1 MNNVSEQLLKA
12 MDIIVDQ
19 KLTQLQYDKTIQA
32 KIYSVIDVDT
42 GEYKVKYNGN
52 IFSAFSNDT
61 SKTYKTNDAVY
72 VSVPEGDFSG
82 KKIITSLVTADSLSS
97 QQLTDLSNSITE
109 VSPTFDILYGG
120 QYEAG
125 KEYGVV
131 AGAPFE
137 DSNSYSYIYKGPDD
151 YDPNGNHGLFQQYSN
166 NGEYIRIKASF
177 LTQFYDIHNK
187 GNYGLEV
194 EFYTRED
201 NSVKYRL
208 DLQSFNG
215 NAYNFSVYSPQ
226 EIILKVQ
233 KNYLTGLKSIKL
245 FEEDFNYDINNKGE
259 ENEKVITE
267 NFNIFVK
274 DIILQYVDKKDLSDA
289 SYYLTITAPKGIA
302 FIDGKVAELD
312 LVGRLI
318 YKGEDIMDNKKC
330 ACQWYKRN
338 LNVMIGVD
346 GYNKSAGFGWEKMEN
361 KTSNS
366 LTLVARD
373 VIHQQ
378 KYKLVVIYNE
388 KTTLSAEVEIWNRG
402 TSYDY
407 SIEQVTESANIKLR
421 LRNNFNDESLVG
433 DWYLSYPDGSY
444 SSVQNGKKQSEIII
458 DSYLQYSSIVFY
470 CAVYNAEEE
479 IIGTLEYTITN
490 SENEDDVTIS
500 YIGDDNFR
508 YDANGDITFEDSE
521 KERNLQVN
529 LAWKEGFATSYS
541 ISWFMKRS
549 DGKEYE
555 LPSDKNTAYNPDNS
569 MLKNLW
575 VDTYKILHYNIKQKY
590 KTNFNNNIVIV
601 KINTINGNTYSFNK
615 EILCLKDGDQGTNGT
630 TYIAAVRPCN
640 VSGEKLS
647 GLQPLRYKDNNWSN
661 INLGC
666 YVYKDGELINNK
678 TSSYNITYKW
688 QGFNVAIRSSE
699 ASETS
704 SKQIVVSGVNPI
716 AAESS
721 SSELEFY
728 VKVQVTIKEKNSN
741 PINIYASYP
750 IDVIIGD
757 ADSDKINIDSIP
769 SYIKYNSS
777 GLVPSFYS
785 NNISFYYN
793 NVSYSQNIESLN
805 EKLIT
810 ITKSGK
816 EEDQRFY
823 LEPASN
829 FIFEN
834 VKNKNEESNKESNIG
849 VLRID
854 FEGNTLIHPIIMY
867 LDTFGN
873 EAINGWDGTALDT
886 GEGGYVFAPQVGA
899 GKKDSDNKFTG
910 VVMGKDSSQDKIGLY
925 GYQSGVNTFGL
936 MDDGKAFFGAKSGGG
951 QIVIDGTSAIISGG
965 DTKVEGEN
973 ITLAKNGMYLRLA
986 NRNIKG
992 ATKAIG
998 IGRLGDENKEEEEN
1012 FYVTYDGRLKANS
1025 ATVNGAIYAET
1036 GQIGCSSERS
1046 EDGWFIKTHRLY
1058 SGNGLTRVEFNSNE
1072 AEAEKTDE
1080 NGKLIKY
1087 LIEPMA
1093 IWAGNEDSNKA
1104 KNNYFAVSKKG
1115 DLYARSGNIGG
1126 WVLTTNALTSSNNKI
1141 GLNSVAQYCFWSGA
1155 DENGQANSPTFNNG
1169 ESFFY
1174 VKNDGTMSCKN
1185 ASISGKIEANKGV
1198 IGGWKIGENTISAGQ
1213 TALSVDDEG
1222 NGSITTNTFIIKGK
1236 EDGSINPINIG
1247 SIGTIVGSDGVTET
1261 LNLGLSTNGLKPTK
1275 SIILLSSENIRLS
1288 TPSSKVIYLEGK
1300 TYIKNN
1306 SLNVDGE
1313 VTIGGGASIKGN
1325 VSITGS
1331 NSDSTLS
1338 CTISAKNQTGIYARF
1353 A

>member
-1 MNNVSEQLLKA
+1 MNNISEQLLKA

-32 KIYSVIDVDT
+32 KVYSVVDVDT

-61 SKTYKTNDAVY
+61 TKTYKANDAVY

-109 VSPTFDILYGG
+109 VSPTFDVLYGG

-137 DSNSYSYIYKGPDD
+137 DSNSYNYIYKGSDN
-151 YDPNGNHGLFQQYSN
+151 YDPSGNHGLFQQYSN

-245 FEEDFNYDINNKGE
+245 FEEDFDYDINNKGE

-302 FIDGKVAELD
+302 FVDGKVAELD

-318 YKGEDIMDNKKC
+318 YKGEDIMDSKKC

-338 LNVMIGVD
+338 LNVMVGVD
-346 GYNKSAGFGWEKMEN
+346 GYSKSAGFGWEKMEN

-366 LTLVARD
+366 FTLVAGD

-378 KYKLVVIYNE
+378 KYKLVVVYNE
-388 KTTLSAEVEIWNRG
+388 KTTLSAEIEIWNRG

-407 SIEQVTESANIKLR
+407 SIEQVTEGANIKLR

-479 IIGTLEYTITN
+479 IIGTLEYTIAN

-508 YDANGDITFEDSE
+508 YDANGDVTFEDSE

-541 ISWFMKRS
+541 VSWFMKGS
-549 DGKEYE
+549 DGKEHE
-555 LPSDKNTAYNPDNS
+555 LPSDKSTAYNPDNS

-601 KINTINGNTYSFNK
+601 KINTINGNVYSFNK

-630 TYIAAVRPCN
+630 TYIAAVRPCD

-688 QGFNVAIRSSE
+688 QGFNVTIRSNE
-699 ASETS
+699 ASGTP
-704 SKQIVVSGVNPI
+704 SKQIVVSGANPI
-716 AAESS
+716 AAKGPSAD
-721 SSELEFY
+721 LEFY
-728 VKVQVTIKEKNSN
+728 VKVQVAIKEKNSN

-777 GLVPSFYS
+777 GLIPSFYS
-785 NNISFYYN
+785 NNINFYYN
-793 NVSYSQNIESLN
+793 NISYSQNIESLN

-834 VKNKNEESNKESNIG
+834 VKNKNTESNIG

-854 FEGNTLIHPIIMY
+854 FDGNTLIHPIIMY

-910 VVMGKDSSQDKIGLY
+910 VVMGKDSGQDKIGLY

-936 MDDGKAFFGAKSGGG
+936 TEDGKAFFGAKSGGG

-965 DTKVEGEN
+965 NGGDNEN
-973 ITLAKNGMYLRLA
+973 GMTITLANLNPPSDKPTTA
-986 NRNIKG
+986 IKVG
-992 ATKAIG
+992 SGVFSVDYKGNLNAS
-998 IGRLGDENKEEEEN
+998 
-1012 FYVTYDGRLKANS
+1012 S

-1046 EDGWFIKTHRLY
+1046 GDGWFIETHRLY
-1058 SGNGLTRVEFNSNE
+1058 SGNEFTRVEFNSNE
-1072 AEAEKTDE
+1072 ATEIDE
-1080 NGKLIKY
+1080 NGKPTSD

-1093 IWAGNEDSNKA
+1093 IWAGRNDSNKA
-1104 KNNYFAVSKKG
+1104 MEESFAVSKKG

-1155 DENGQANSPTFNNG
+1155 DENGQADSPTFNNG
-1169 ESFFY
+1169 KSFFY
-1174 VKNDGTMSCKN
+1174 VQNDGTMSCKN

-1198 IGGWKIGENTISAGQ
+1198 IGGWEIGENTISAGQ
-1213 TALSVDDEG
+1213 TALSVDNKG
-1222 NGSITTNTFIIKGK
+1222 NGSITTNTFIIKRK
-1236 EDGSINPINIG
+1236 DDKTVDKLVDMG
-1247 SIGTIVGSDGVTET
+1247 SIGTIQGSKNDEVTY
-1261 LNLGLSTNGLKPTK
+1261 NLGLSTDGLKISS
-1275 SIILLSSENIRLS
+1275 SIILLSNANIRLT
-1288 TPSSKVIYLEGK
+1288 TPTSNSPLLSGTIYLDGNTQINE
-1300 TYIKNN
+1300 KN
-1306 SLNVDGE
+1306 SFTV
-1313 VTIGGGASIKGN
+1313 GGSATIKGATSIEGGI
-1325 VSITGS
+1325 SITGS
-1331 NSDSTLS
+1331 DSKLS
-1338 CTISAKNQTGIYARF
+1338 CTIRAENQTGIYARF

>member
-215 NAYNFSVYSPQ
+215 NAYNFSVYAPQ

-346 GYNKSAGFGWEKMEN
+346 GYSKSAGFGWEKMEN

-366 LTLVARD
+366 LTLVAGD

-421 LRNNFNDESLVG
+421 LRNNFNDEFLVG

-569 MLKNLW
+569 ILKNLW

-688 QGFNVAIRSSE
+688 QGFNVAIRSNEPSK
-699 ASETS
+699 TP
-704 SKQIVVSGVNPI
+704 SKQIVVSGDGVC
-716 AAESS
+716 AAEGPSAD
-721 SSELEFY
+721 LEFY

-777 GLVPSFYS
+777 GLIPSFYS
-785 NNISFYYN
+785 NNINFYYN
-793 NVSYSQNIESLN
+793 NISYSQNIESLN

-899 GKKDSDNKFTG
+899 GEKDSNNKFTG
-910 VVMGKDSSQDKIGLY
+910 VVMGKDSGQDKIGLY

-936 MDDGKAFFGAKSGGG
+936 MEDGKAFFGAKSGGG

-965 DTKVEGEN
+965 GTEVDSKGE
-973 ITLAKNGMYLRLA
+973 ISTLAKNGMYLRLA
-986 NRNIKG
+986 NKNIEG
-992 ATKAIG
+992 TTKAIG
-998 IGRLGDENKEEEEN
+998 IGLLDNKNENKKEEN
-1012 FYVTYDGRLKANS
+1012 FYVTYDGKLKANS

-1036 GQIGCSSERS
+1036 GQIGCSGEYST
-1046 EDGWFIKTHRLY
+1046 DGWFIKTHRLY
-1058 SGNGLTRVEFNSNE
+1058 SGSRNTRVEFNSNE
-1072 AEAEKTDE
+1072 ATKVDE
-1080 NGKLIKY
+1080 NGKPTSD

-1093 IWAGNEDSNKA
+1093 IWAGNDSSSDAMKFS
-1104 KNNYFAVSKKG
+1104 FAVSKKG
-1115 DLYARSGNIGG
+1115 DLYAKSGNIGG
-1126 WVLTTNALTSSNNKI
+1126 WVLTANALTSSDNRTGMKNTGGFRFWAGANENKVAGEDPTFTEEQNAYFKVNSNGEMTCKKATIRGTIYADMGKI
-1141 GLNSVAQYCFWSGA
+1141 GNW
-1155 DENGQANSPTFNNG
+1155 
-1169 ESFFY
+1169 
-1174 VKNDGTMSCKN
+1174 
-1185 ASISGKIEANKGV
+1185 SISGGSL
-1198 IGGWKIGENTISAGQ
+1198 SAGP
-1213 TALSVDDEG
+1213 TTLSDKG
-1222 NGSITTNTFIIKGK
+1222 TITTETFIIKRK
-1236 EDGSINPINIG
+1236 DESINMG
-1247 SIGTIVGSDGVTET
+1247 SIGTIQGLKNGEITQ
-1261 LNLGLSTNGLKPTK
+1261 NLGLSTDGLKISR
-1275 SIILLSSENIRLS
+1275 SIILLSNANIRLT
-1288 TPSSKVIYLEGK
+1288 TPTSDSPLSSGTIYLDGNTQINEKNSFIVGGTATIEGA
-1300 TYIKNN
+1300 T
-1306 SLNVDGE
+1306 
-1313 VTIGGGASIKGN
+1313 SINGDI
-1325 VSITGS
+1325 SIAGS
-1331 NSDSTLS
+1331 KLS
-1338 CTISAKNQTGIYARF
+1338 CTVSANNQTGIYARF

>member
-1 MNNVSEQLLKA
+1 MNNISEQLLKA

-32 KIYSVIDVDT
+32 KVYSVVDVDT

-61 SKTYKTNDAVY
+61 TKTYKANDAVY

-109 VSPTFDILYGG
+109 VSPTFDVLYGG

-137 DSNSYSYIYKGPDD
+137 DSNSYNYIYKGSDN
-151 YDPNGNHGLFQQYSN
+151 YDPSGNHGLFQQYSN

-215 NAYNFSVYSPQ
+215 NAYNFSVYSSQ

-245 FEEDFNYDINNKGE
+245 FEEDFDYDINNKGE

-302 FIDGKVAELD
+302 FVDGKVAELD

-318 YKGEDIMDNKKC
+318 YKGEDIMDSKKC

-338 LNVMIGVD
+338 LNVMVGVD
-346 GYNKSAGFGWEKMEN
+346 GYSKSAGFGWEKMEN

-366 LTLVARD
+366 FTLVAGD

-378 KYKLVVIYNE
+378 KYKLVVVYNE
-388 KTTLSAEVEIWNRG
+388 KTTLSAEIEIWNRG

-407 SIEQVTESANIKLR
+407 SIEQVTEGANIKLR

-479 IIGTLEYTITN
+479 IIGTLEYTIAN

-508 YDANGDITFEDSE
+508 YDANGDVTFEDSE

-541 ISWFMKRS
+541 VSWFMKGS
-549 DGKEYE
+549 DGKEHE
-555 LPSDKNTAYNPDNS
+555 LPSDKSTAYNPDNS

-601 KINTINGNTYSFNK
+601 KINTINGNVYSFNK

-630 TYIAAVRPCN
+630 TYIAAVRPCD

-678 TSSYNITYKW
+678 TSSYTITYKW
-688 QGFNVAIRSSE
+688 QGFNVTIRSNE
-699 ASETS
+699 ASGTP
-704 SKQIVVSGVNPI
+704 SKQIVVSGANPI
-716 AAESS
+716 AAEGPSAD
-721 SSELEFY
+721 LEFY

-777 GLVPSFYS
+777 GLIPSFYS

-834 VKNKNEESNKESNIG
+834 AKNKNEESNIG

-899 GKKDSDNKFTG
+899 GEKDSNNKFTG
-910 VVMGKDSSQDKIGLY
+910 VVMGKDSGQDKIGLY

-936 MDDGKAFFGAKSGGG
+936 TEDGKAFFGAKSGGG

-965 DTKVEGEN
+965 DTKVDSKGE
-973 ITLAKNGMYLRLA
+973 ITTLAKNGMYLRLA
-986 NRNIKG
+986 NKNIEG
-992 ATKAIG
+992 TTKAIG
-998 IGRLGDENKEEEEN
+998 IGLLDNKNENKKEEN

-1025 ATVNGAIYAET
+1025 ATINGTIYAEN

-1046 EDGWFIKTHRLY
+1046 GDGWFIETHRLY
-1058 SGNGLTRVEFNSNE
+1058 SGNKSTRVEFNSNE
-1072 AEAEKTDE
+1072 ATETDE
-1080 NGKLIKY
+1080 NGKH

-1093 IWAGNEDSNKA
+1093 IWAGRDSSSDAMKQS
-1104 KNNYFAVSKKG
+1104 FAVSKKG
-1115 DLYARSGNIGG
+1115 DLYAKSGNIGG
-1126 WVLTTNALTSSNNKI
+1126 WVLTANALMTNDNKI
-1141 GLNSVAQYCFWSGA
+1141 GLKNSGNFCFWAGA
-1155 DENGQANSPTFNNG
+1155 NGFKDGEPTFANDNNTYFHV
-1169 ESFFY
+1169 ESSGKMTCRSAEIRGAIY
-1174 VKNDGTMSCKN
+1174 ADMGQIGNWN
-1185 ASISGKIEANKGV
+1185 ISGGSL
-1198 IGGWKIGENTISAGQ
+1198 SAGP
-1213 TALSVDDEG
+1213 TILSDKG
-1222 NGSITTNTFIIKGK
+1222 TITTETFIIKK
-1236 EDGSINPINIG
+1236 EDESTNMG
-1247 SIGTIVGSDGVTET
+1247 SIGTIQGSKENNKPTF
-1261 LNLGLSTNGLKPTK
+1261 NLGLSTVGLGNER
-1275 SIILLSSENIRLS
+1275 SIILLSDASIRLS
-1288 TPSSKVIYLEGK
+1288 TSTTSTGAIYLSGNTQINNTEDSK
-1300 TYIKNN
+1300 KN
-1306 SLNVDGE
+1306 SFTV
-1313 VTIGGGASIKGN
+1313 GGTATIKGAT
-1325 VSITGS
+1325 SIQGGISIIGS
-1331 NSDSTLS
+1331 NSETKLS

>member
-233 KNYLTGLKSIKL
+233 KNYLTGLKSIKF
-245 FEEDFNYDINNKGE
+245 FEEDFDYDINNKGE

-302 FIDGKVAELD
+302 FVDGKVAELD

-318 YKGEDIMDNKKC
+318 YKGEDIMDSKKC

-346 GYNKSAGFGWEKMEN
+346 GYSKSAGFGWEKMEN

-366 LTLVARD
+366 LTLVAGD

-378 KYKLVVIYNE
+378 KYKLVVVYNE

-421 LRNNFNDESLVG
+421 LRNNFNEESLVG

-508 YDANGDITFEDSE
+508 YDANGDVTFEDSE

-630 TYIAAVRPCN
+630 TYIAAVRPFD

-678 TSSYNITYKW
+678 TSSYTITYKW
-688 QGFNVAIRSSE
+688 QGFNVTIRSNE
-699 ASETS
+699 ASGTP
-704 SKQIVVSGVNPI
+704 SKQIVVSGDGVC
-716 AAESS
+716 AAEGPSAD
-721 SSELEFY
+721 LEFY

-777 GLVPSFYS
+777 GLIPSFYS
-785 NNISFYYN
+785 NNINFYYN
-793 NVSYSQNIESLN
+793 NISYSQNIESLN

-834 VKNKNEESNKESNIG
+834 VKNKNEESNIG

-899 GKKDSDNKFTG
+899 GEKDSNNKFTG
-910 VVMGKDSSQDKIGLY
+910 VVMGKDSGQDKIGLY

-936 MDDGKAFFGAKSGGG
+936 MEDGKAFFGAKSGGG
-951 QIVIDGTSAIISGG
+951 QIAIDGTSAIISGG
-965 DTKVEGEN
+965 GTEVDSKGE
-973 ITLAKNGMYLRLA
+973 ISTLAKNGMYLRLA
-986 NRNIKG
+986 NKDVEG
-992 ATKAIG
+992 TTKAIG
-998 IGRLGDENKEEEEN
+998 IGLLDNKNENKKEEN
-1012 FYVTYDGRLKANS
+1012 FYVTYDGKLKANS

-1036 GQIGCSSERS
+1036 GQIGCSGEYST
-1046 EDGWFIKTHRLY
+1046 DGWFIKTHRLY
-1058 SGNGLTRVEFNSNE
+1058 SGSSDTRVEFNSNE
-1072 AEAEKTDE
+1072 ATKVDE
-1080 NGKLIKY
+1080 NGKPTSD

-1093 IWAGNEDSNKA
+1093 IWAGNDSSSDAMKFS
-1104 KNNYFAVSKKG
+1104 FAVSKKG
-1115 DLYARSGNIGG
+1115 DLYAKSGNIGG
-1126 WVLTTNALTSSNNKI
+1126 WVLTANALMTSDNKI
-1141 GLNSVAQYCFWSGA
+1141 GLKNSGNFCFWAGA
-1155 DENGQANSPTFNNG
+1155 NGFENGDPTFTNENNTYFHV
-1169 ESFFY
+1169 ESSGKMTCRSAEIRGAIY
-1174 VKNDGTMSCKN
+1174 ADMGKIGDW
-1185 ASISGKIEANKGV
+1185 SISGGSL
-1198 IGGWKIGENTISAGQ
+1198 SAGP
-1213 TALSVDDEG
+1213 TTLSDKG
-1222 NGSITTNTFIIKGK
+1222 TITTETFIIKGK
-1236 EDGSINPINIG
+1236 NEFDKYVNMGSV
-1247 SIGTIVGSDGVTET
+1247 GTIYGSKDNKTT
-1261 LNLGLSTNGLKPTK
+1261 YNLGLSTVGLGNER
-1275 SIILLSSENIRLS
+1275 SIILLSDASIRLS
-1288 TPSSKVIYLEGK
+1288 TSTTSTGAIYLNGNTQINNTEDSKKNSFTVGGK
-1300 TYIKNN
+1300 ATIKGVTYIEG
-1306 SLNVDGE
+1306 D
-1313 VTIGGGASIKGN
+1313 IY
-1325 VSITGS
+1325 ITG
-1331 NSDSTLS
+1331 TKLS
-1338 CTISAKNQTGIYARF
+1338 CTVNKDKQTGIYARF

>member
-12 MDIIVDQ
+12 MDIIVEQ

-32 KIYSVIDVDT
+32 KIYSVVDVDT

-82 KKIITSLVTADSLSS
+82 KKIITSLITADSLSS

-366 LTLVARD
+366 LTLVAGD

-630 TYIAAVRPCN
+630 TYIAAVRPCD

-688 QGFNVAIRSSE
+688 QGFNVAIRSNE

-834 VKNKNEESNKESNIG
+834 VKNKNEESNIG

-886 GEGGYVFAPQVGA
+886 GKGGYVFAPQVGA
-899 GKKDSDNKFTG
+899 GEKDSDNKFTG

-965 DTKVEGEN
+965 DTKVNSKGEIIN
-973 ITLAKNGMYLRLA
+973 LAKNGMYLRLA
-986 NRNIKG
+986 NRDIKG

-998 IGRLGDENKEEEEN
+998 IGRLNDENKEEEN

-1093 IWAGNEDSNKA
+1093 IWAGRDNSSDAMQYS
-1104 KNNYFAVSKKG
+1104 FAVSKKG

-1126 WVLTTNALTSSNNKI
+1126 WVLTANALMTNDNKI
-1141 GLNSVAQYCFWSGA
+1141 GLKNSGKFCFWAGA
-1155 DENGQANSPTFNNG
+1155 NGFKDGDPTFINGDNNAYFHVDSSG
-1169 ESFFY
+1169 KMTCRSAEIR
-1174 VKNDGTMSCKN
+1174 GTIYADMGKIGSW
-1185 ASISGKIEANKGV
+1185 SISGGNL
-1198 IGGWKIGENTISAGQ
+1198 SAGP
-1213 TALSVDDEG
+1213 TELSS
-1222 NGSITTNTFIIKGK
+1222 NGTITTETFIIKGK
-1236 EDGSINPINIG
+1236 DESDKSVNMG
-1247 SIGTIVGSDGVTET
+1247 SIGTIYGSKDNKTT
-1261 LNLGLSTNGLKPTK
+1261 YNLGLSTAGLGSER
-1275 SIILLSSENIRLS
+1275 SIILLSDASIRLS
-1288 TPSSKVIYLEGK
+1288 TSTGAIYLDGNTQINNTETSKKNSFTVGGK
-1300 TYIKNN
+1300 ATIKGATYIEG
-1306 SLNVDGE
+1306 D
-1313 VTIGGGASIKGN
+1313 I
-1325 VSITGS
+1325 SITGS
-1331 NSDSTLS
+1331 NSDSKLS
-1338 CTISAKNQTGIYARF
+1338 CTISADNQTGIYARF

>member
-12 MDIIVDQ
+12 MDIIVEQ

-346 GYNKSAGFGWEKMEN
+346 GYSKSAGFGWEKMEN

-366 LTLVARD
+366 LTLVAGD

-378 KYKLVVIYNE
+378 KYKLVVVYNE

-508 YDANGDITFEDSE
+508 YDANGDVTFEDSE

-630 TYIAAVRPCN
+630 TYIAAVRPCD

-688 QGFNVAIRSSE
+688 QGFNVAIRSNE

-721 SSELEFY
+721 SSDLEFY

-777 GLVPSFYS
+777 GLIPSFYS
-785 NNISFYYN
+785 NNINFYYN
-793 NVSYSQNIESLN
+793 NISYSQNIESLN

-899 GKKDSDNKFTG
+899 GEKDSNNKFTG
-910 VVMGKDSSQDKIGLY
+910 VVMGKDSGQDKIGLY

-936 MDDGKAFFGAKSGGG
+936 TEDGKAFFGAKNGGG

-965 DTKVEGEN
+965 DTKVEGEH

-986 NRNIKG
+986 NRDIKG

-998 IGRLGDENKEEEEN
+998 IGRLNDKNKVEEN

-1025 ATVNGAIYAET
+1025 ATVNGTIYAET
-1036 GQIGCSSERS
+1036 GQIGCSSEYKK
-1046 EDGWFIKTHRLY
+1046 DGWFIETHRLY
-1058 SGNGLTRVEFNSNE
+1058 SGSGSTRVEFNSNE
-1072 AEAEKTDE
+1072 AKKTDE
-1080 NGKLIKY
+1080 NGKPTSD

-1093 IWAGNEDSNKA
+1093 IWAGDDDSNKA
-1104 KNNYFAVSKKG
+1104 KNDYFAVSKKG
-1115 DLYARSGNIGG
+1115 DLYAKSGNIGG

-1174 VKNDGTMSCKN
+1174 VQNDGTMSCKN
-1185 ASISGKIEANKGV
+1185 ASISGKIEADEGV
-1198 IGGWKIGENTISAGQ
+1198 IGGWKIEKNKISAGP
-1213 TALSVDDEG
+1213 TALSSD
-1222 NGSITTNTFIIKGK
+1222 GSITTETFIIKRK
-1236 EDGSINPINIG
+1236 DESINMG
-1247 SIGTIVGSDGVTET
+1247 SIGTIYGSKNGEITY
-1261 LNLGLSTNGLKPTK
+1261 NLGLSTDGLKISR
-1275 SIILLSSENIRLS
+1275 SIILLSNANIRLT
-1288 TPSSKVIYLEGK
+1288 TPTSNSPLASGTIYLDGNTQINE
-1300 TYIKNN
+1300 KN
-1306 SLNVDGE
+1306 SFIV
-1313 VTIGGGASIKGN
+1313 GGTATIKGATFIKGDI
-1325 VSITGS
+1325 SIAGS
-1331 NSDSTLS
+1331 KLS
-1338 CTISAKNQTGIYARF
+1338 CTVSANDQTGIYARF

>member
-12 MDIIVDQ
+12 MDIIVEQ

-32 KIYSVIDVDT
+32 KIYSVVDVDT

-82 KKIITSLVTADSLSS
+82 KKIITSLITADSLSS

-366 LTLVARD
+366 LTLVAGD

-421 LRNNFNDESLVG
+421 LRNNFNEESLVG

-508 YDANGDITFEDSE
+508 YDANGDVTFEDSE

-630 TYIAAVRPCN
+630 TYIAAVRPCD

-688 QGFNVAIRSSE
+688 QGFNVAIRNNE

-777 GLVPSFYS
+777 GLIPSFYS

-793 NVSYSQNIESLN
+793 NVSYNQNIESLN

-816 EEDQRFY
+816 GEDQRFY

-834 VKNKNEESNKESNIG
+834 VKNKNTESNIG

-886 GEGGYVFAPQVGA
+886 GEGEYVFAPQVGA
-899 GKKDSDNKFTG
+899 GEKDSNNKFTG
-910 VVMGKDSSQDKIGLY
+910 VVMGKDSGQDKIGLY

-936 MDDGKAFFGAKSGGG
+936 MEDGKAFFGAKSGGG

-965 DTKVEGEN
+965 NGGDNEN
-973 ITLAKNGMYLRLA
+973 GMTITLANLNPPSDKPTTA
-986 NRNIKG
+986 IKVG
-992 ATKAIG
+992 SGVFSVDYKGNLNAS
-998 IGRLGDENKEEEEN
+998 
-1012 FYVTYDGRLKANS
+1012 S
-1025 ATVNGAIYAET
+1025 ATVNGTIYAET

-1046 EDGWFIKTHRLY
+1046 GDGWFIETHRLY
-1058 SGNGLTRVEFNSNE
+1058 SGNEFTRVEFNSNE
-1072 AEAEKTDE
+1072 ATETDE
-1080 NGKLIKY
+1080 NGKH

-1093 IWAGNEDSNKA
+1093 IWAGNDSSSDAMKFS
-1104 KNNYFAVSKKG
+1104 FAVSKKG
-1115 DLYARSGNIGG
+1115 DLYAKSGNIGG
-1126 WVLTTNALTSSNNKI
+1126 WVLTANALMTSDNKI
-1141 GLNSVAQYCFWSGA
+1141 GLKNSGNFCFWAGA
-1155 DENGQANSPTFNNG
+1155 NGFKDGDPTFTNENNTY
-1169 ESFFY
+1169 FH
-1174 VKNDGTMSCKN
+1174 VKS
-1185 ASISGKIEANKGV
+1185 SGKMTCRSAEIRGAVYADMGQ
-1198 IGGWKIGENTISAGQ
+1198 IGSWNITSGNLSAGS
-1213 TALSVDDEG
+1213 TELSS
-1222 NGSITTNTFIIKGK
+1222 NGTITTETFIIKGK
-1236 EDGSINPINIG
+1236 NEFDKYVNMGSV
-1247 SIGTIVGSDGVTET
+1247 GTIYGSKDNKTT
-1261 LNLGLSTNGLKPTK
+1261 YNLGLSTVGLGSER
-1275 SIILLSSENIRLS
+1275 SIILLSDASIRLS
-1288 TPSSKVIYLEGK
+1288 TSAGAIYLDGNTQINNTKDGTKNSFTVGGK
-1300 TYIKNN
+1300 AT
-1306 SLNVDGE
+1306 
-1313 VTIGGGASIKGN
+1313 IKGAT
-1325 VSITGS
+1325 SIEGGIS
-1331 NSDSTLS
+1331 IAGNGLS
-1338 CTISAKNQTGIYARF
+1338 CTVDKNKQTGIYARF

>member
-1 MNNVSEQLLKA
+1 MNNISEQLLKA

-32 KIYSVIDVDT
+32 KIYSVVDVDT

-61 SKTYKTNDAVY
+61 TKTYKANDAVY

-109 VSPTFDILYGG
+109 VSPTFDVLYGG

-137 DSNSYSYIYKGPDD
+137 DSNSYNYIYKGPDD
-151 YDPNGNHGLFQQYSN
+151 YDPSGNHGLFQQYSN

-215 NAYNFSVYSPQ
+215 NAYSFSVYSPQ

-245 FEEDFNYDINNKGE
+245 FEEDFDYDINNKGE

-302 FIDGKVAELD
+302 FVDGKVAELD

-318 YKGEDIMDNKKC
+318 YKGEDIMDSKKC

-338 LNVMIGVD
+338 LNVMVGVD
-346 GYNKSAGFGWEKMEN
+346 GYSKSAGFGWEKMEN

-366 LTLVARD
+366 LTLVAGD

-378 KYKLVVIYNE
+378 KYKLVVVYNE
-388 KTTLSAEVEIWNRG
+388 KTTLSAEIEMWNRG

-407 SIEQVTESANIKLR
+407 SIEQVTEGANIKLR
-421 LRNNFNDESLVG
+421 LRNNFNDESLIG

-444 SSVQNGKKQSEIII
+444 SSVQNGKKQSEIVI

-479 IIGTLEYTITN
+479 IIGTLEYTIAN

-508 YDANGDITFEDSE
+508 YDANGDVTFEDSE

-541 ISWFMKRS
+541 VSWFMKGS
-549 DGKEYE
+549 DGKEHE

-590 KTNFNNNIVIV
+590 KTNFNNNIAIV
-601 KINTINGNTYSFNK
+601 KINTINGNVYSFNK

-630 TYIAAVRPCN
+630 TYIAAVRPCD

-678 TSSYNITYKW
+678 TSSYTITYKW
-688 QGFNVAIRSSE
+688 QGFNVTVKSNE
-699 ASETS
+699 ASGTP
-704 SKQIVVSGVNPI
+704 SKQIVVSGANPI
-716 AAESS
+716 AAEGPSAD
-721 SSELEFY
+721 LEFY

-777 GLVPSFYS
+777 GLIPSFYS
-785 NNISFYYN
+785 NNINFYYN
-793 NVSYSQNIESLN
+793 NISYSQNIESLN

-816 EEDQRFY
+816 DEDQRFY

-834 VKNKNEESNKESNIG
+834 VKNKNEESNIG

-886 GEGGYVFAPQVGA
+886 GEGEYVFAPQVGA
-899 GKKDSDNKFTG
+899 GEKDSNNKFTG
-910 VVMGKDSSQDKIGLY
+910 VVMGKDSGQDKIGLY

-936 MDDGKAFFGAKSGGG
+936 TEDGKAFFGAKSGGG

-965 DTKVEGEN
+965 DTKVEGEA
-973 ITLAKNGMYLRLA
+973 ITSAENGMYLRLA

-992 ATKAIG
+992 TTKAIG
-998 IGRLGDENKEEEEN
+998 IGLLDNKTEEN

-1036 GQIGCSSERS
+1036 GQIGCSSEHS
-1046 EDGWFIKTHRLY
+1046 GDGWFIETHRLY
-1058 SGNGLTRVEFNSNE
+1058 SGNEFTRVEFNSNE
-1072 AEAEKTDE
+1072 ATEIDE
-1080 NGKLIKY
+1080 NGNH

-1093 IWAGNEDSNKA
+1093 IWAGRDSSSDAMKWS
-1104 KNNYFAVSKKG
+1104 FAVSKKG
-1115 DLYARSGNIGG
+1115 DLYAKSGNIGG
-1126 WVLTTNALTSSNNKI
+1126 WVLTANALMTSDNKI
-1141 GLNSVAQYCFWSGA
+1141 GLKNSGNFCFWAGA
-1155 DENGQANSPTFNNG
+1155 NGFKDGEPTFANDNNTY
-1169 ESFFY
+1169 FH
-1174 VKNDGTMSCKN
+1174 VKSSGKMTCRSAEIRGAIYANMGQIGN
-1185 ASISGKIEANKGV
+1185 WNISGGNL
-1198 IGGWKIGENTISAGQ
+1198 SAGP
-1213 TALSVDDEG
+1213 TILSDKG
-1222 NGSITTNTFIIKGK
+1222 TIITETFIIKK
-1236 EDGSINPINIG
+1236 KDESTNMG
-1247 SIGTIVGSDGVTET
+1247 SIGTIQGSKENNKPTF
-1261 LNLGLSTNGLKPTK
+1261 NLGLSTVGLGNER
-1275 SIILLSSENIRLS
+1275 SIILLSDASIRLS
-1288 TPSSKVIYLEGK
+1288 TSTTSTGAIYLSGN
-1300 TYIKNN
+1300 TYINNTEDSKKN
-1306 SLNVDGE
+1306 SFTV
-1313 VTIGGGASIKGN
+1313 GGTATIKGATYIQGDI
-1325 VSITGS
+1325 SIAG
-1331 NSDSTLS
+1331 NKLS
-1338 CTISAKNQTGIYARF
+1338 CTVNKDNQTGIYARF

>member
-366 LTLVARD
+366 LTLVAGD

-407 SIEQVTESANIKLR
+407 SIEQITESANIKLR

-508 YDANGDITFEDSE
+508 YDANGDVTFEDSE

-630 TYIAAVRPCN
+630 TYIAAVRPCD

-688 QGFNVAIRSSE
+688 QGFNVAIRSNE

-899 GKKDSDNKFTG
+899 GEKDSNNKFTG
-910 VVMGKDSSQDKIGLY
+910 VVMGKDSGQDKIGLY

-936 MDDGKAFFGAKSGGG
+936 MEDGKAFFGAKSGGG

-965 DTKVEGEN
+965 GTEVDSKGE
-973 ITLAKNGMYLRLA
+973 ISTLTKNGMYLRLA
-986 NRNIKG
+986 NKDVEG
-992 ATKAIG
+992 TTKAIG
-998 IGRLGDENKEEEEN
+998 IGLLDNKNENKKEEN
-1012 FYVTYDGRLKANS
+1012 FYVTYDGKLKANS

-1036 GQIGCSSERS
+1036 GQIGCSGEYST
-1046 EDGWFIKTHRLY
+1046 DGWFIKTHRLY
-1058 SGNGLTRVEFNSNE
+1058 SGSSDTRVEFNSNE
-1072 AEAEKTDE
+1072 ATKVDE
-1080 NGKLIKY
+1080 NGKPTSD

-1093 IWAGNEDSNKA
+1093 IWAGNDSSSDAMKFS
-1104 KNNYFAVSKKG
+1104 FAVSKKG
-1115 DLYARSGNIGG
+1115 DLYAKSGNIGG
-1126 WVLTTNALTSSNNKI
+1126 WVLTANALMTSDNKI
-1141 GLNSVAQYCFWSGA
+1141 GLKNSGNFCFWAGA
-1155 DENGQANSPTFNNG
+1155 NGFENGDPTFTNENNTYFHV
-1169 ESFFY
+1169 ESSGKMTCRSAEIRGAIY
-1174 VKNDGTMSCKN
+1174 ADMGKIGDW
-1185 ASISGKIEANKGV
+1185 SISGGSL
-1198 IGGWKIGENTISAGQ
+1198 SAGP
-1213 TALSVDDEG
+1213 TTLSDKG
-1222 NGSITTNTFIIKGK
+1222 AITTETFIIKGK
-1236 EDGSINPINIG
+1236 NEFDKYVNMGSV
-1247 SIGTIVGSDGVTET
+1247 GTIYGSKDNKTT
-1261 LNLGLSTNGLKPTK
+1261 YNLGLSTVGLGNER
-1275 SIILLSSENIRLS
+1275 SIILLSDASIRLS
-1288 TPSSKVIYLEGK
+1288 TSTTSTGAIYLDGNTQINNTEDSKKNSFTVGGK
-1300 TYIKNN
+1300 ATIKGVTYIEG
-1306 SLNVDGE
+1306 D
-1313 VTIGGGASIKGN
+1313 I
-1325 VSITGS
+1325 SITG
-1331 NSDSTLS
+1331 TKLS
-1338 CTISAKNQTGIYARF
+1338 CTVNKDNQTGIYARF

>member
-12 MDIIVDQ
+12 MDIIVEQ

-32 KIYSVIDVDT
+32 KIYSVVDVDT

-82 KKIITSLVTADSLSS
+82 KKIITSLITADSLSS

-233 KNYLTGLKSIKL
+233 KNYLTGLKSIKF
-245 FEEDFNYDINNKGE
+245 FEEDFDYDINNKGE

-302 FIDGKVAELD
+302 FVDGKVAELD

-318 YKGEDIMDNKKC
+318 YKGEDIMDSKKC

-346 GYNKSAGFGWEKMEN
+346 GYSKSAGFGWEKMEN

-366 LTLVARD
+366 LTLVAGD

-378 KYKLVVIYNE
+378 KYKLVVVYNE

-470 CAVYNAEEE
+470 CAVYNTKEE
-479 IIGTLEYTITN
+479 IIGTLEYTIAN

-728 VKVQVTIKEKNSN
+728 VKVQITIKEKNSN

-757 ADSDKINIDSIP
+757 ANSDKINIDSIP

-777 GLVPSFYS
+777 GLIPSFYS
-785 NNISFYYN
+785 NNINFYYN
-793 NVSYSQNIESLN
+793 NISYSQNIESLN

-834 VKNKNEESNKESNIG
+834 VKNKNEESNIG

-886 GEGGYVFAPQVGA
+886 SEGRYVFAPQVGA
-899 GKKDSDNKFTG
+899 GEKDSNNKFTG
-910 VVMGKDSSQDKIGLY
+910 VVMGKDSGQDKIGLY
-925 GYQSGVNTFGL
+925 GYQLGVNTFGL
-936 MDDGKAFFGAKSGGG
+936 MEDGKAFFGAKSGGG

-973 ITLAKNGMYLRLA
+973 ISLAKNGMYLRLA
-986 NRNIKG
+986 NRDIKG

-998 IGRLGDENKEEEEN
+998 IGRLNDENKVEEN
-1012 FYVTYDGRLKANS
+1012 FYVTYDGKLKANS

-1058 SGNGLTRVEFNSNE
+1058 SGNEFTRVEFNSNE

-1093 IWAGNEDSNKA
+1093 IWAGRDSSSDAMKDS
-1104 KNNYFAVSKKG
+1104 FAVSKKG

-1126 WVLTTNALTSSNNKI
+1126 WVLTPNALMTEDNRIGLKNSGDFCFWAGANGFENGDPTFTNENNTYFHVESSGKMTCRSAEIRGTIYADMGKI
-1141 GLNSVAQYCFWSGA
+1141 GNW
-1155 DENGQANSPTFNNG
+1155 D
-1169 ESFFY
+1169 
-1174 VKNDGTMSCKN
+1174 
-1185 ASISGKIEANKGV
+1185 ISGGSL
-1198 IGGWKIGENTISAGQ
+1198 SAGP
-1213 TALSVDDEG
+1213 TTLSDKG
-1222 NGSITTNTFIIKGK
+1222 TITTETFIIKSK
-1236 EDGSINPINIG
+1236 DKDESINMG
-1247 SIGTIVGSDGVTET
+1247 SIGTIQGSSSGKPTH
-1261 LNLGLSTNGLKPTK
+1261 NLGLSTAGLGSKR
-1275 SIILLSSENIRLS
+1275 SIILLSDASIRLS
-1288 TPSSKVIYLEGK
+1288 TSTTSTGAIYLNGNTQINNTEDSEKNSFTVGGIATIK
-1300 TYIKNN
+1300 GVTYIK
-1306 SLNVDGE
+1306 
-1313 VTIGGGASIKGN
+1313 GGISIA
-1325 VSITGS
+1325 GS
-1331 NSDSTLS
+1331 KLS
-1338 CTISAKNQTGIYARF
+1338 CTVSADDQEGIYARF